1 MKNKFIIALSLFIA
15 VVCTVFIFVGVI
27 SGNDSL
33 EKQTGTEKN
42 VPAHTESDGTQQPSV
57 SDENSAENSSSSSS
71 VNGGSDAQDTL
82 GLKDSNINDDDNKSN
97 SNNSSEPDVL
107 GYSVA
112 AVSQVS
118 HLVPME
124 PLPVER
130 VSFVACGDSLIH
142 SSVYTDAQN
151 LAAGTGK
158 EYDFIPM
165 FENVADIISEADLAF
180 INQETPFGGDV
191 KPISGYPLFNTPDQV
206 GYDLMELGFDIIGIA
221 NNHMLD
227 SYASGY
233 QRTIDFWKAQEDV
246 LAIGGYENEE
256 DFENI
261 RVIEK
266 NGIKIAFLAYT
277 YGTNGLSLPKN
288 SELVIP
294 LYDDETIDRQTKAAR
309 KIADCVIVSVHWGT
323 EDSFTP
329 NADQK
334 RKAQIMVNNGVDVI
348 IGHHPHVLQ
357 PMKEVERPDGGKTLI
372 MYSLGNFLSG
382 MMYSRNMVGGFLG
395 FDIIKAPNGT
405 TVGNAYFIPTMCHYN
420 SSVRGFKIYRFSEYT
435 EELEEKHGAHKFD
448 SSMSMSSMRRIIENA
463 IPEQYLIEEFY
474 SK

>member
-57 SDENSAENSSSSSS
+57 SDENSAGNSSSSSS

-158 EYDFIPM
+158 EYDFMPM

-233 QRTIDFWKAQEDV
+233 Q
-246 LAIGGYENEE
+246 
-256 DFENI
+256 
-261 RVIEK
+261 
-266 NGIKIAFLAYT
+266 
-277 YGTNGLSLPKN
+277 
-288 SELVIP
+288 
-294 LYDDETIDRQTKAAR
+294 
-309 KIADCVIVSVHWGT
+309 
-323 EDSFTP
+323 
-329 NADQK
+329 
-334 RKAQIMVNNGVDVI
+334 
-348 IGHHPHVLQ
+348 
-357 PMKEVERPDGGKTLI
+357 
-372 MYSLGNFLSG
+372 
-382 MMYSRNMVGGFLG
+382 
-395 FDIIKAPNGT
+395 
-405 TVGNAYFIPTMCHYN
+405 
-420 SSVRGFKIYRFSEYT
+420 
-435 EELEEKHGAHKFD
+435 
-448 SSMSMSSMRRIIENA
+448 
-463 IPEQYLIEEFY
+463 
-474 SK
+474 